1 MKGERKLTEAEQ
13 KRKENFERLSEEM
26 IKKGYSRKDITI
38 SLVAANVLAIV
49 VMLPFILL
57 MGGFY
62 YWINSDLKM
71 VSGNGDVLIILGGM
85 LICLVI
91 HEVIHGIT
99 WSRFTPN
106 GMKDIDFGFVI
117 SSFTPYCTCSQPL
130 LRWQYIVGLVM
141 PTLILG
147 FGLTIFAA
155 FTHMGILL
163 GLAEVMILGG
173 GGDFI
178 ILLKMVL
185 HKSDSKDILY
195 YDHPYECGFVTFE
208 K

>member
-1 MKGERKLTEAEQ
+1 MKEERKLTEAEQ
-13 KRKENFERLSEEM
+13 KRKEKFEKLSREM
-26 IKKGYSRKDITI
+26 ENKGYVRKDITI

-49 VMLPFILL
+49 VMMPFILL
-57 MGGFY
+57 MGGIYFLV
-62 YWINSDLKM
+62 NSDVKM
-71 VSGNGDVLIILGGM
+71 VFGTSDTLIIIGGM
-85 LICLVI
+85 LVLLVV
-91 HEVIHGIT
+91 HELIHGIT

-130 LRWQYIVGLVM
+130 LRWQYIIGLAM

-147 FGLTIFAA
+147 FGLALLAA
-155 FTHMGILL
+155 FTHIGILL
-163 GLAEVMILGG
+163 GIAELMILGG

-178 ILLKMVL
+178 ILIKMIL
-185 HKSDSKDILY
+185 HKSSGKDMLY
-195 YDHPYECGFVTFE
+195 FDHPYECGFVTFE

>member
-1 MKGERKLTEAEQ
+1 M
-13 KRKENFERLSEEM
+13 EN
-26 IKKGYSRKDITI
+26 KGYVRKDITI

-49 VMLPFILL
+49 VMMPFILL
-57 MGGFY
+57 MGGIYFLV
-62 YWINSDLKM
+62 NSDVKM
-71 VSGNGDVLIILGGM
+71 VFSTSDTLIIIGGM
-85 LICLVI
+85 LVLLVV
-91 HEVIHGIT
+91 HELIHGIT

-130 LRWQYIVGLVM
+130 LRWQYIIGLAM

-147 FGLTIFAA
+147 FGLALLAA
-155 FTHMGILL
+155 FTHISILL
-163 GLAEVMILGG
+163 GIAELMILGG

-178 ILLKMVL
+178 ILIKMIL
-185 HKSDSKDILY
+185 HKSSGKDMLY
-195 YDHPYECGFVTFE
+195 FDHPYECGFVTFE